1 MPGYALHLW
10 LRRYISESY
19 YTPVETKIL
28 ICSRTND
35 EYVQQQ
41 NTIISESKR
50 FKIIKELQNGNCY
63 KISNY
68 LLIVKNSCIRKVIT
82 RLRIDMN
89 NLNECINSFNVPF

>member
-1 MPGYALHLW
+1 MHYIYGYANIFLNPT
-10 LRRYISESY
+10 R

-28 ICSRTND
+28 ICSITND

-41 NTIISESKR
+41 NTIISESKQ

-89 NLNECINSFNVPF
+89 NLNECINSLNVPF